1 MRIRL
6 EVNESLVKMY
16 CEIPTQD
23 LEKYRKWLIW
33 CVTVSLPV
41 LVSYSTA
48 IKFLPHGT
56 LPLHPSQEI
65 NKPVKLP

>member
-1 MRIRL
+1 MRIKL

-48 IKFLPHGT
+48 IKFLPPGT
-56 LPLHPSQEI
+56 LPLPPSQEI
-65 NKPVKLP
+65 NK

>member
-1 MRIRL
+1 MRIKL

-23 LEKYRKWLIW
+23 LEKYRKWFIW
-33 CVTVSLPV
+33 CITVSLPV

-48 IKFLPHGT
+48 TRFLPPEILS
-56 LPLHPSQEI
+56 LPPSQEN